1 MKYIAML
8 FSSSEIRKHL
18 INITY
23 NETKRLKNI
32 MPIETNV

>member
-18 INITY
+18 INIKY
-23 NETKRLKNI
+23 NETKRLKNL
-32 MPIETNV
+32 MPVKTNV